1 MWLNTFKCVGKFL
14 SLQYLGT
21 MVVVTAADPAADIFV
36 VPPVCSI
43 ISLQKYSNITLS
55 LKRERCH

>member
-1 MWLNTFKCVGKFL
+1 MGWGSSEHVWLNSFKSIGKFL

-21 MVVVTAADPAADIFV
+21 KVAVTAADAAADIFV

-43 ISLQKYSNITLS
+43 ISLQND
-55 LKRERCH
+55 EQPH